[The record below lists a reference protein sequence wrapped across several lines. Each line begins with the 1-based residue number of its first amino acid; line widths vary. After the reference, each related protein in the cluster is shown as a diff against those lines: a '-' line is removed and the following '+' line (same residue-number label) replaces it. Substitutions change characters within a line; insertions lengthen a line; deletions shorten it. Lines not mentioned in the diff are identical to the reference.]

1 MKFLCVVAVLLS
13 AAGLTVSATG
23 APVKSA
29 TNPAANKSP
38 IPQSAVTG
46 HQTLEEQL
54 IHAAFSGDAD
64 KVRVL
69 LKKGV
74 DPNAA
79 KGGLTPLMVAASRG
93 HVPVLRLL
101 LAAGAQVNAQDRAH
115 VTALMLAAL
124 QSSAED
130 VDLLLQSG
138 ADINAKTTSGQTA
151 VMFAA
156 GLAKADVVRS
166 LLRGKPDL
174 RVQDE
179 DGWTALTWAE
189 LNNDLQIPGLLKR
202 AGAPPG
208 PAQFVPDELIT
219 AAYEGDAP
227 TVRRL
232 MKSVLLNATDHAG
245 HTALVAASENGQVE
259 IVKLLLAAGANP
271 NVTDNLRPTGL
282 GMIVS
287 EGVVLAGIDEV
298 VETKRQQGVTPLQFA
313 ARFGHAEVVKTL
325 LAAGAKIEGGS
336 PEHGPLLLAVHAE
349 EPAEVVRLLLD
360 AGAEVNV
367 QGKDGMTPLM
377 IVALSGDAASLRLLL
392 EHGADTQLKDKDGNT
407 AFWWGRDKEEIVALL
422 KQAQEKKTK

>member
-1 MKFLCVVAVLLS
+1 MEFLCVVAFLLS
-13 AAGLTVSATG
+13 VGLPVSAASG
-23 APVKSA
+23 PVKSA
-29 TNPAANKSP
+29 TNQAANKSP
-38 IPQSAVTG
+38 IPPSNG
-46 HQTLEEQL
+46 SGDQTLEEQL
-54 IHAAFSGDAD
+54 LDAAFSGDAD

-69 LKKGV
+69 LKKGAHA
-74 DPNAA
+74 NEA
-79 KGGLTPLMVAASRG
+79 KVGITPLMAAASRG
-93 HVPVLRLL
+93 YVPVLRLL

-124 QSSAED
+124 QSSAEG

-208 PAQFVPDELIT
+208 PAQFVPHELIT

-232 MKSVLLNATDHAG
+232 MKSVLLNATDQAG

-259 IVKLLLAAGANP
+259 IVKLLLAAGADP

-287 EGVVLAGIDEV
+287 EGVVLTGIDEV

-313 ARFGHAEVVKTL
+313 ARFGHAEVVKIL
-325 LAAGAKIEGGS
+325 LTAGARIKGGL
-336 PEHGPLLLAVHAE
+336 PEHGPLLLAVEAK
-349 EPAEVVRLLLD
+349 EPAGVIRLLLD

-367 QGKDGMTPLM
+367 QNMDGMTPLM